1 MNSGTTAIARK
12 TVSAPTRWLCEN
24 HYVYGDVLHFGEGK
38 AYQDTAALEALPNI
52 NEVYA
57 YDPNSVDEWKRTLP
71 IGCRF
76 GFTVCNYVLN
86 TLMPMER
93 EQAFIDAFLKSVY
106 AIFTVRIS
114 KVEGQ
119 PWADGV
125 ITSRGTFQTQLSAE
139 EWIIWFY
146 DTMQTRLV
154 GNYRV
159 KILNKTRNYLMVEV
173 S

>member
-1 MNSGTTAIARK
+1 MNSGATAIARK
-12 TVSAPTRWLCEN
+12 TVSAPTRWLCEH

-38 AYQDTAALEALPNI
+38 AYQDTAALEALPGVGG
-52 NEVYA
+52 VYA
-57 YDPNSVDEWKRTLP
+57 YDPNSVDEYKRILP
-71 IGCRF
+71 MGCQF
-76 GFTVCNYVLN
+76 DFTVCNYVLN

-93 EQAFIDAFLKSVY
+93 EQAFIDAFLKSVC
-106 AIFTVRIS
+106 AIFTVRID

-146 DTMQTRLV
+146 DTMRPRLV

-173 S
+173 V